1 MKINKRKLPV
11 KYALQIYQE
20 LTGYPSPQD
29 LEYILITTLE
39 EKDLLGKDFTA
50 EKVWPTMKH
59 HLGIIQDARDFL
71 EELAYDGNS
80 RDVKITKSSGNSY
93 RVTSHSWM

>member
-1 MKINKRKLPV
+1 MKINRNKLPV
-11 KYALQIYQE
+11 KYALEIYQE

-29 LEYILITTLE
+29 LEYILLTTLE
-39 EKDLLGKDFTA
+39 EKELLEKDFTA
-50 EKVWPTMKH
+50 ERVWPTMKH

-80 RDVKITKSSGNSY
+80 RDVKITKSSANSY

>member
-1 MKINKRKLPV
+1 MKINRRKLPV
-11 KYALQIYQE
+11 KYALEIYQE
-20 LTGYPSPQD
+20 LPGYPSPQD
-29 LEYILITTLE
+29 LEYILITTLQ
-39 EKDLLGKDFTA
+39 EKELLEKDFTA
-50 EKVWPTMKH
+50 EKLWPTFKH

-71 EELAYDGNS
+71 EELSFDSNS